1 MVGFEIDSMF
11 SGSEAHVL
19 KHDTLLPSS
28 IIARWLF
35 TIPKLDLFLLS
46 YWFLLTEAILLN

>member
-19 KHDTLLPSS
+19 KHDTLLSSS